1 MELKYYDEKYGLDGT
16 ALKLCQDAYHGYV
29 MDLEALKK
37 IKEFL
42 TVDLSAG
49 LGTTTTELDLKKI
62 EALIEEKE
70 IQQNYPNDPFNI
82 GKMKFDLLSDYTH
95 FQDFNYAE
103 NLEITVLYEPGQERF
118 AFGFNEYNIDTP
130 DRIGGIA
137 VTKDE
142 FLGFTQTEF
151 KKLLDEV
158 YYYSMYPVE
167 EELDR

>member
-1 MELKYYDEKYGLDGT
+1 MELQYYDKELDLNGT
-16 ALKLCQDAYHGYV
+16 AAKLCKDAYNGYTRNI
-29 MDLEALKK
+29 EALSK
-37 IKEFL
+37 IKSFL
-42 TVDLSAG
+42 SVDLSVG
-49 LGTTTTELDLKKI
+49 IGSTTTELDLQKI

-70 IQQNYPNDPFNI
+70 IQQNYPDDPFNI
-82 GKMKFDLLSDYTH
+82 GRMKFNLLSGYT
-95 FQDFNYAE
+95 FFEDFLYTE

-118 AFGFNEYNIDTP
+118 AFGFNEYNTDAP

-158 YYYSMYPVE
+158 YYYSMYPAE
-167 EELDR
+167 EEIDR